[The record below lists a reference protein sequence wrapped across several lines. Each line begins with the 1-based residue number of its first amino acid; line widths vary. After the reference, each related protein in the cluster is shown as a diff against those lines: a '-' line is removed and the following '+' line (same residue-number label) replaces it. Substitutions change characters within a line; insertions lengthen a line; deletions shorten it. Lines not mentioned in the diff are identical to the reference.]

1 MAREIKSAGD
11 LPLPASSQDQTV
23 NDYKDRLVAYLQRS

>member
-1 MAREIKSAGD
+1 MAREIKSAAD
-11 LPLPASSQDQTV
+11 LPLPAPSQAQTV